1 MIDQTARLRRLA
13 TALVTL
19 ALLAGALAP
28 APARAQAVPSGGGT
42 GTIIRGEIP
51 RDGGF
56 GLIVFGGGS
65 FSQLVT
71 AANCPGNQVA
81 FWTTSNGRFVPFI
94 PAAEVQAANAAFSA
108 IYPGHTIPPN
118 TPLVGR
124 CLAPEPRVV
133 TLEDHGAT
141 IELRVDEEFELRL
154 GGNYTWLVDIA
165 DPTVVDRSV
174 VILIFPPPPRGEGV
188 YRALR
193 PGTTTLTATGT
204 PSCYPACLMPSALF
218 SVTVVVR

>member
-1 MIDQTARLRRLA
+1 MTDQTARPRRLA

-19 ALLAGALAP
+19 VLLAATLAP
-28 APARAQAVPSGGGT
+28 APVRAQAGGT

-65 FSQLVT
+65 FSQLVA

-124 CLAPEPRVV
+124 CLAPDPRVV
-133 TLEDHGAT
+133 TLEDNGAT
-141 IELRVDEEFELRL
+141 IELHVDEEFELRL
-154 GGNYTWLVDIA
+154 GGNYTWLVDVA

-174 VILIFPPPPRGEGV
+174 VILIYPPPPRGEGI

-193 PGTTTLTATGT
+193 PGATQLTATGT
-204 PSCYPACLMPSALF
+204 PACYPACLMPSAVF